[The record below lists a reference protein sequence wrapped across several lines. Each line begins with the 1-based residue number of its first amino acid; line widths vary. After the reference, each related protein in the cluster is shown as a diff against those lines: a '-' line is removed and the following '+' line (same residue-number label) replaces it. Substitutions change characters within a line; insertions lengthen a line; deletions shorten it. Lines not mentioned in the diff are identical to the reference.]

1 MTEGDADAKR
11 SIPIKLSGLR
21 LSPEE
26 PVELLFG
33 QILGRTGLPADRVR
47 SWRILRRSL
56 DARGRGAPFFE
67 HTVGVVV
74 TPGGLPGMGAGTG
87 AGIGTGTGTGAQV
100 GAGGWGRWKDKRRT
114 VVPVSTR
121 LSTPPV
127 VVGAGPA
134 GLFAALRLVAYG
146 LKPVILERGEPIE
159 QRVRDVA
166 AYWRT
171 GIAKPDSNVQ
181 FGEGG
186 AGAFSDGKL
195 TSRSKDF
202 RREWVLE
209 QFVAAGAPADI
220 LFDAKPHLGTD
231 RLKAIVKNIRQ
242 TLLASGARIEFGQ
255 RVERLHFDEEKL
267 VGVITPSGI
276 VSCEAVFLGVGHSAR
291 ALVKT
296 LASQGVVVSAKGF
309 AIGVRVEL
317 EQEALDLC
325 QYGRFASSPGLG
337 AAEFVLKA
345 SSIDAKGA
353 RGVYSFCMCP
363 GGTVIPAGVEP
374 GGLVI
379 NGMSGHAR
387 SGRFANSALVAE
399 VRPEDFGYDPFAGY
413 ALQRAIEERAYALAG
428 ARGVPAQTLAS
439 FIEGDAA
446 RSGGSPGLSSS
457 SSSLSS
463 LDLADS
469 TCPWPLVE
477 ARLEECLPEYVTHA
491 LRSTLP
497 GLIRKLEPLKRARLL
512 AAETRTSSP
521 VRIERDTEFES
532 TGVSGLFPIGEG
544 AGYAGGI
551 VSSAIDGVRA
561 VDAYARRL
569 GGALIEREG
578 E

>member
-26 PVELLFG
+26 PLELLFG
-33 QILGRTGLPADRVR
+33 QILSRTSLPADRVR

-87 AGIGTGTGTGAQV
+87 AGAQTGS
-100 GAGGWGRWKDKRRT
+100 GGWNRWKDKRRT

-121 LSTPPV
+121 LRIPPV

-209 QFVAAGAPADI
+209 QLVAAGAPADI

-231 RLKAIVKNIRQ
+231 RLKAIVKSIRQ

-267 VGVITPSGI
+267 AGVVTPSGT

-317 EQEALDLC
+317 EQEELDLC

-399 VRPEDFGYDPFAGY
+399 VRPEDFGYDPFEGY

-428 ARGVPAQTLAS
+428 AHAVPAQTLAS
-439 FIEGDAA
+439 FIGGDGA
-446 RSGGSPGLSSS
+446 RSGGSPSSP
-457 SSSLSS
+457 SSLA
-463 LDLADS
+463 LADS

-521 VRIERDTEFES
+521 VRIERDVEFES